1 MSGLVAAFI
10 LSFTVISVVALGVIA
25 AYGLVTGIL
34 CAFAYRSRHRSR
46 VASPALVPSESHAS
60 GD

>member
-1 MSGLVAAFI
+1 LVVAFI
-10 LSFTVISVVALGVIA
+10 LSFTVVTVVALGVIA

-34 CAFAYRSRHRSR
+34 YAFAYGSSQRSR
-46 VASPALVPSESHAS
+46 VAPALVPGESHAS